1 MMSPGN
7 VLARFYQRYK
17 TGWDQAFVSGGL
29 ALVFVWFAT
38 QMAAYPSE
46 WRVTLAAA
54 ILLVGWQWPAWG
66 YVVFVVSLA
75 LPLEKL
81 SIYLAALALAVL
93 ILPARWIVRHLG
105 AVLLVLVAPALV
117 PWRLASIV
125 PLLAGLWWSKEK
137 GAGVGAVAA
146 LWIKLCAGMAG
157 QPLDL
162 GDLAGHAVSLASIE
176 ERFYTANS
184 LQTIQW
190 LIVPFSA
197 QLLLHVL
204 QVFLWAMVGYTVS
217 WAQERFRDRLFM
229 GPLLSA
235 VLGGG
240 TLAAGH
246 LGLAAWLNPS
256 TLTLDADTGWQWGVF
271 FIVALIAGGIYT
283 GWRYLQ
289 RPVMPRS
296 PPASLLSQRSSAS
309 TGVTRSSHSSEPG
322 RWLRRIRPRPMTDDD
337 DRDIILIELDPPDSL
352 ERNQDGRKLC
362 GQNNDPKHPHGNV
375 QGHN

>member
-1 MMSPGN
+1 MSPGN

-38 QMAAYPSE
+38 QMVAYPPE

-137 GAGVGAVAA
+137 GASVGGVAA
-146 LWIKLCAGMAG
+146 VWIKLCAGMAG

-162 GDLAGHAVSLASIE
+162 SDLAGYAVSLASIE
-176 ERFYTANS
+176 ERFHTANS

-204 QVFLWAMVGYTVS
+204 QVFLWAMVGYTVG
-217 WAQERFRDRLFM
+217 WAQERFRDRFFV

-240 TLAAGH
+240 TLAAGY
-246 LGLAAWLNPS
+246 LSLAAWLNPS

-271 FIVALIAGGIYT
+271 FVVALVAGGIYT
-283 GWRYLQ
+283 SWRYLQ

-296 PPASLLSQRSSAS
+296 PPASLLPQRSSAS
-309 TGVTRSSHSSEPG
+309 TGATRSSHSSEPG

-352 ERNQDGRKLC
+352 EQDQDGRKLC
-362 GQNNDPKHPHGNV
+362 GQNNDPKHPHDNV
-375 QGHN
+375 QGHD